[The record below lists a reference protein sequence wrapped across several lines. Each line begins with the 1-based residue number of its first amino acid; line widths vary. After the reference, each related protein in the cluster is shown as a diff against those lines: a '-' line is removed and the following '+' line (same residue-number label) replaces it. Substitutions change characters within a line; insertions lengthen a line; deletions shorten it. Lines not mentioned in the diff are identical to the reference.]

1 MMRSPL
7 AYPLNRSADMEG
19 GGAADLQTDIMRF
32 MAILSLCLVAIFAL
46 VQSVPLTPVVQ
57 PVVEPVRNLV
67 AEPIGDPVVEPIGKP
82 VAEPVGDPIVVHA
95 EVPLENNT
103 GISLRFESDAALMR
117 LVATG
122 QIGLYAIAAKRAQRM
137 TVRNSRISFW
147 DASTPKA
154 FHEMEAT
161 TVPGVVVDALTRT
174 AIDFEA
180 VSWGVTLPGKLK
192 TQLDALMQQHDNGS
206 LVIDANGEILW
217 EES

>member
-1 MMRSPL
+1 
-7 AYPLNRSADMEG
+7 
-19 GGAADLQTDIMRF
+19 
-32 MAILSLCLVAIFAL
+32 
-46 VQSVPLTPVVQ
+46 
-57 PVVEPVRNLV
+57 
-67 AEPIGDPVVEPIGKP
+67 
-82 VAEPVGDPIVVHA
+82 
-95 EVPLENNT
+95 
-103 GISLRFESDAALMR
+103 LRFESDAALLR

-122 QIGLYAIAAKRAQRM
+122 QIGLYAIAARRAQRM

-154 FHEMEAT
+154 LHEMEAT

-174 AIDFEA
+174 AIDFDA

-206 LVIDANGEILW
+206 LVIDANGDILW